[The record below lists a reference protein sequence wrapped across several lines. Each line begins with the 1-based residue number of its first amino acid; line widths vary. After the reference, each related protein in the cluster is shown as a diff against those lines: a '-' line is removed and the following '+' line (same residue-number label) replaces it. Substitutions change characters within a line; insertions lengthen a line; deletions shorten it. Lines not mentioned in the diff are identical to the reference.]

1 MMVALEVEVEAVSVA
16 AGIRSA
22 RSVHQWWGCGGAA
35 TAPMPEIRGEK
46 GRREGDKRGGQLPEM
61 APWRQAKGH
70 RTDLGEELAADEAR

>member
-1 MMVALEVEVEAVSVA
+1 MMVALEVEAASVA
-16 AGIRSA
+16 ASIRS
-22 RSVHQWWGCGGAA
+22 
-35 TAPMPEIRGEK
+35 APMPEIRGEK